1 MFDRM
6 NIPRR
11 LALAFVALNVTAAAM
26 MVIFGASLA
35 MVSRVTA
42 ATTENQGVLAD
53 TLTLETALLRQ
64 NSQ

>member
-1 MFDRM
+1 
-6 NIPRR
+6 
-11 LALAFVALNVTAAAM
+11 M

-64 NSQ
+64 NSQLRGYLVTA